1 MAPTSYNADEVMEAF
16 ERKDYES
23 VLRDALPYAIAGNP
37 DAQCMISLLY
47 QYGFGVSRDLA
58 KAEEW
63 LLKATAQD
71 SALAWN
77 NLGTLY
83 AVGGPGLSHGREKTH
98 ECYQKA
104 KEFGFDCASPYPP
117 WVRRA
122 ESQI

>member
-1 MAPTSYNADEVMEAF
+1 MAPAVYNADQVMAAF
-16 ERKDYES
+16 ERKDYEL
-23 VLRDALPYAIAGNP
+23 VLSEALPHAIAGNP

-47 QYGFGVSRDLA
+47 QFGFCVPRDLS

-83 AVGGPGLSHGREKTH
+83 AVGGPGLSRGPEEAHA
-98 ECYQKA
+98 CYLRA
-104 KEFGFDCASPYPP
+104 KELGFNCAAPYPP
-117 WVRRA
+117 GT
-122 ESQI
+122 ES